1 MGSRHA
7 MPILLEGLSR
17 LEYRGYD
24 SAGVALQ
31 KSGKFDLVKRQGR
44 VGELRAALPK
54 RNAATAGIGHTRW
67 ATHGEPSDV
76 NAHPHCD
83 DTGKIVIVHN
93 GIVENAQEHREGLE
107 ARGHS
112 FASDTDSEV
121 LAVLI
126 AEAYAVDEDLA
137 AAVRRA
143 LQSVAGTYGIAVMH
157 CDRPGE
163 LIVGRNGSPVIIGVG
178 DKEMFVASD
187 VSALVPYT
195 RQVVHLEDGEIATLS
210 SKSYEIQDLHATV
223 TDRPVAL
230 IDAEAVLATKG
241 DHAHFTLKEIH
252 EQPDALRRV
261 MQGRLNHRFNTAH
274 FGGLNLEPRELMA
287 FKRIK
292 ILGCGSAYI
301 SGTIGASMIERLA
314 RLPAEAESA
323 AEFRYRNPIIDP
335 DTLYFAVSQSGET
348 YDTLTAVQ
356 EIQRKGGTVLGVVN
370 VVGSTIAR
378 QCGAG
383 MYLHAGPEVA
393 VVSTKTFTN
402 TLAAFALFAL
412 YLGRMRDVSPA
423 EGERVIDALEA
434 LPAQM
439 EAVIERA
446 EDFHDIAKRYANFDH
461 AYFIGRCEGF
471 GLAQEG
477 ALKLKEI
484 SYLHAEAYA
493 ASELKHGPLALIDP
507 QTPTFAIVPNDD
519 LVKKNA
525 STIAEI
531 RTRKGPVVAIAQ
543 SDEIEAEVDDL
554 VVVPISGHWLTDSI
568 MLLLPL
574 QFIAYFVALERGCDV
589 DKPRNLAKSVTVE

>member
-1 MGSRHA
+1 

>member
-1 MGSRHA
+1 

-107 ARGHS
+107 ARGHA

>member
-1 MGSRHA
+1 

-76 NAHPHCD
+76 NPHPHCA

-93 GIVENAQEHREGLE
+93 RIVENAQEHREGLE

-126 AEAYAVDEDLA
+126 AEAYAVDKDLA

-157 CDRPGE
+157 CARPGE

-423 EGERVIDALEA
+423 EGERVIEALEA

-543 SDEIEAEVDDL
+543 SNEIEAEVDDL

>member
-1 MGSRHA
+1 

-126 AEAYAVDEDLA
+126 AEAYAVDKDLA

-287 FKRIK
+287 IKRIK

-423 EGERVIDALEA
+423 EGERVIEALEA

-543 SDEIEAEVDDL
+543 SNEIEAEVDDL

>member
-1 MGSRHA
+1 

-543 SDEIEAEVDDL
+543 SNEIEAEVDDL

>member
-1 MGSRHA
+1 

-126 AEAYAVDEDLA
+126 AEAYAVDKDLA

-423 EGERVIDALEA
+423 EGERVIEALEA

-543 SDEIEAEVDDL
+543 SNEIEAEVDDL

>member
-1 MGSRHA
+1 

-423 EGERVIDALEA
+423 EGERVIEALEA